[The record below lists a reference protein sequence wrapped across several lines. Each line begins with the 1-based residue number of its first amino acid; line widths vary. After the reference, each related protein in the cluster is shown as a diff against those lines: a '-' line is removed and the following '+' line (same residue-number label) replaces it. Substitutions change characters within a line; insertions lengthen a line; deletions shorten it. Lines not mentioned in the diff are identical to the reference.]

1 MESLVF
7 PQPALSQVHA
17 SHLRSPNSLS
27 SLKRWKHSMM
37 HRCTADGF
45 TTIWRALKTRRTSA
59 VCRPRWAGSRIRA
72 CGSDWREASRT
83 GSGLC
88 PTALSTVKEKPSTDA
103 GKPDS
108 WTIPEEKKTA
118 SPSMTLGSFG
128 TFLVQVNIR
137 SFAMMVRTQYFY
149 LTVHSK
155 PYLALNVRWPRELNA
170 MQMKKKI
177 HANRKKHLQIK
188 KTSIWQHRCCK

>member
-1 MESLVF
+1 MYCRRFHDDL
-7 PQPALSQVHA
+7 A
-17 SHLRSPNSLS
+17 SVEDAADFSRLQAAVSGITDPSVWIGLKRGEPDWFWSLS
-27 SLKRWKHSMM
+27 DSAFYGEGEAAYRRWK
-37 HRCTADGF
+37 
-45 TTIWRALKTRRTSA
+45 
-59 VCRPRWAGSRIRA
+59 
-72 CGSDWREASRT
+72 T
-83 GSGLC
+83 GQLDNSG
-88 PTALSTVKEKPSTDA
+88 
-103 GKPDS
+103 G
-108 WTIPEEKKTA
+108 KKTA